1 MTRIIAG
8 TARGRRLKVPAQVTR
23 PTSDRVRESLFSSL
37 ESVLDFRGARVLDLF
52 AGSGGL
58 GLEAMSRGAGHAVLV
73 DNAAQAAKVLAENI
87 ATVGLPGVRVERRA
101 AQEYLDGPPRE
112 FDLVLMDPPYSVSD
126 DSVGSLLRALTMGW
140 LAPEAAVV
148 IERGSASAGIEWPQG
163 FGEPWN
169 RRFGGTHVLRR
180 VWYGHEQVPSP
191 HP

>member
-58 GLEAMSRGAGHAVLV
+58 GLEAMSRGATQAVLV
-73 DNAAQAAKVLAENI
+73 DNAAQAARVIAGNI
-87 ATVGLPGVRVERRA
+87 AAVGLPGVHLERRA
-101 AQEYLDGPPRE
+101 AQDYLDGSPQE
-112 FDLVLMDPPYSVSD
+112 FDLVLMDPPYSESD
-126 DSVGSLLRALTMGW
+126 QSVAAILRSLAAGW
-140 LAPEAAVV
+140 LAPEAVV
-148 IERGSASAGIEWPQG
+148 VVERGSASAGLQWPPG

-180 VWYGHEQVPSP
+180 VWYGHDQVPSP